1 MKIENIILL
10 YIFIIITMTDYQT
23 PEQLQAE
30 CDAMADYET
39 DWKIKIKKLEVKKYD
54 YTIWQ
59 GEEINTLFQELEKMR
74 QKYFCVKLELD
85 YYKKYKH
92 LDFEKLG
99 EDEDYWDC
107 VVQEHGFGWEDG
119 QVWEDDLTAKMEQ
132 KLVKKNLEYKRFCKY
147 FPRPKYDSDSD

>member
-10 YIFIIITMTDYQT
+10 YIFIIYAMTDYQT

-107 VVQEHGFGWEDG
+107 VVQEHN
-119 QVWEDDLTAKMEQ
+119 L
-132 KLVKKNLEYKRFCKY
+132 KKCPCDNPSCSVTLPEGEEYIRFCKY

>member
-1 MKIENIILL
+1 M
-10 YIFIIITMTDYQT
+10 
-23 PEQLQAE
+23 
-30 CDAMADYET
+30 
-39 DWKIKIKKLEVKKYD
+39 
-54 YTIWQ
+54 
-59 GEEINTLFQELEKMR
+59 
-74 QKYFCVKLELD
+74 ELD

-107 VVQEHGFGWEDG
+107 VVQEHDLIVAWPLG
-119 QVWEDDLTAKMEQ
+119 VLTAKMEQ